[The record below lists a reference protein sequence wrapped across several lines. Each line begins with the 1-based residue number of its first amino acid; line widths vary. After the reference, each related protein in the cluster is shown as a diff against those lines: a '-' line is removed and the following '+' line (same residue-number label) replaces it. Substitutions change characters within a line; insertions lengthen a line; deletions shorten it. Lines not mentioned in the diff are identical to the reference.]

1 MPAFQPD
8 ATYDDGSC
16 PPIFPGCTDPSAAN
30 YRSLA
35 NVDDG
40 TCKYAGCMKEQAF
53 NYDPVA
59 TFPGK
64 CIAKRY
70 GCTDSAA
77 ANYYNQANTDD
88 GLCKFVGCID
98 STRLNYDEAAV
109 REPAA

>member
-1 MPAFQPD
+1 ME
-8 ATYDDGSC
+8 
-16 PPIFPGCTDPSAAN
+16 
-30 YRSLA
+30 
-35 NVDDG
+35 DG
-40 TCKYAGCMKEQAF
+40 TCKYAGCMKDQAF